1 MVDPPRVV
9 RLQRQSGF
17 LSPEPRLPFVC
28 VQGLWLSGYHAGRS
42 VIPQERHARTSGRAD
57 GLLIDSASDTF
68 EGMTLP
74 IRMRVQEVRE
84 SLGLT
89 QAQLAD
95 KAGVSRATVN
105 RYENQG
111 VGGIDF
117 DTLEALGDALGV
129 NPVSLLVFERAATR
143 SGR

>member
-1 MVDPPRVV
+1 
-9 RLQRQSGF
+9 
-17 LSPEPRLPFVC
+17 
-28 VQGLWLSGYHAGRS
+28 
-42 VIPQERHARTSGRAD
+42 
-57 GLLIDSASDTF
+57 
-68 EGMTLP
+68 MTLP